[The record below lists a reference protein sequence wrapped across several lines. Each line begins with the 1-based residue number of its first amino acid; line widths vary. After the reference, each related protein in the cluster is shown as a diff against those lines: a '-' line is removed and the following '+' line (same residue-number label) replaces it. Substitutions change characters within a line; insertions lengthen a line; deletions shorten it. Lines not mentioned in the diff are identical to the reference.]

1 MKKIHKLVSVLVCFV
16 MALSCLG
23 ICVSAEFSDMAGKA
37 SVEVVERW
45 QEAGLISGYP
55 DGTFRPEVPVTRAQF
70 AKIIA
75 ELYLKEQESGSGT
88 FKDVAPDAW
97 YAPYVEKASTYI
109 SCCAKDVSGSCENL
123 FMPDA
128 SLEMQEAVA
137 VLSRLDQVS
146 EEVKAQAEGI
156 ATRENLILL
165 IDGLLGG
172 KEGFFYA
179 LSVIDAKWAKEDEIL
194 PLVAFTEE
202 EELVTTN
209 ENGQVL
215 LLSWHSYPES
225 YIPGEQFTCKYG
237 EMWTFTD
244 QEALKWYDENH
255 ENVTDWELRFEQLL
269 GLPYTDEKTHVSAFW
284 VDPEEIIRPANQPD
298 AKAQMDAALFDG
310 SALGEHKAWFNGNA
324 EYSYET
330 SAYPWTRLGYTY
342 DWLPDDNEYGMTE
355 FIILPDSVIDVEWT
369 KSFDEFIGWL
379 AEH

>member
-1 MKKIHKLVSVLVCFV
+1 MKKVHKIISVLVCFV
-16 MALSCLG
+16 IAVSCLTVS
-23 ICVSAEFSDMAGKA
+23 VSADFSDMAGKESA
-37 SVEVVERW
+37 EVVERW
-45 QEAGLISGYP
+45 KEAGLISGYP
-55 DGTFRPEVPVTRAQF
+55 DGTFRPEAMVTRAQF

-75 ELYLKEQESGSGT
+75 ELYLKEQGSGSVT
-88 FKDVAPDAW
+88 YHDVENGAW
-97 YAPYVEKASTYI
+97 YAPYVEKASTYM
-109 SCCAKDVSGSCENL
+109 SCCEKKADGSCDNL

-128 SLEMQEAVA
+128 PLQMHEAVE
-137 VLSRLDQVS
+137 VLSRVDKVP
-146 EEVKAQAEGI
+146 EEGKAQADGI

-194 PLVAFTEE
+194 PLVALTEDA
-202 EELVTTN
+202 ELVTTN
-209 ENGQVL
+209 EDGQVL

-244 QEALKWYDENH
+244 KEAMKWYDENS

-284 VDPEEIIRPANQPD
+284 VDPEEIIRPAYQTD
-298 AKAQMDAALFDG
+298 AKKQMDASVLDG
-310 SALGEHKAWFNGNA
+310 SALGEHKEWFDGNA
-324 EYSYET
+324 EYSYKT

-342 DWLPDDNEYGMTE
+342 DWLPDETEYGMTE
-355 FIILPDSVIDVEWT
+355 FIILADSVIDVEWT

-379 AEH
+379 AEN